1 MASIEIVTVGDELV
15 EGRLIDTNSA
25 HISDC
30 LVSAGLT
37 VVRHTSVP
45 DDQDSI
51 VTVLRDAA
59 SRADALVVS
68 GGLGPTTDD
77 LTARAAAAAF
87 GLPIAQ
93 HPEALEHVER
103 FFLLRG
109 RTMPP
114 NNRQQA
120 DLPAGCALIPNP
132 NGTAVGFSVQSESCW
147 CAFLP
152 GVPRELEEMLHTTVL
167 PELLQR
173 FEADPPQIA
182 TLKLFGL
189 GESDV
194 GHRLDGIES
203 IIGTAT
209 DLVVQYRA
217 SFPEIH
223 VRFRLHGDRSAAD
236 LEAVVEEA
244 RRRLGP
250 PVYAVGDARCDTTFA
265 EVAARALRAADA
277 TVAFA
282 EGLTAGRT
290 ISLFAVDETLMAP
303 IAGAEVVPFGPD
315 EALNRAWGVRS
326 RFDTTFGCAVT
337 GSPDDGLIRVAI
349 AGPEDHSQKD
359 LRFPIDAD
367 RLRTLAAHV
376 AIARLLRAARDH
388 S

>member
-1 MASIEIVTVGDELV
+1 MESIEIVTVGDELV
-15 EGRLIDTNSA
+15 EGRLVDTNSA
-25 HISDC
+25 YISDC
-30 LVSAGLT
+30 LVSAGLA
-37 VVRHTSVP
+37 VGRHTSVP

-59 SRADALVVS
+59 SRSDALVVS

-87 GLPIAQ
+87 GLPIEQ
-93 HPEALEHVER
+93 HPQALDHVEH
-103 FFLLRG
+103 FFELRG
-109 RTMPP
+109 RTMPA

-120 DLPAGCALIPNP
+120 DLPAGCAVIPNP
-132 NGTAVGFSVQSESCW
+132 NGTAVGFSLQADSCW

-152 GVPRELEEMLHTTVL
+152 GVPHELKEMLHTTVL
-167 PELLQR
+167 GELLQR

-194 GHRLDGIES
+194 GQRLDGIES
-203 IIGTAT
+203 ALGSPG
-209 DLVVQYRA
+209 DLLVQYRA

-223 VRFRLHGDRSAAD
+223 VRFRLHGDHAPAT
-236 LEAVVEEA
+236 LAAVVTEA

-290 ISLFAVDETLMAP
+290 VSLFAVNETLMAP
-303 IAGAEVVPFGPD
+303 VAGAEVVPFGPD
-315 EALNRAWGVRS
+315 EALSRAWGVRS
-326 RFDTTFGCAVT
+326 RFDTSFGCAVT
-337 GSPDDGLIRVAI
+337 GSADGGLIRVAI

-359 LRFPIDAD
+359 LTFPIDTD

-376 AIARLLRAARDH
+376 AVARLLRAVRHH